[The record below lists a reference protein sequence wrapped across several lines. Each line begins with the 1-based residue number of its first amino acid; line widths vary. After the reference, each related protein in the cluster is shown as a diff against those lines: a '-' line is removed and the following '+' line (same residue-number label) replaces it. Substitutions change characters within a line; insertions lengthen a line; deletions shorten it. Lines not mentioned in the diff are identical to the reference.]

1 MLNII
6 YIIEMSG
13 KKVNEEVIFDYKYN
27 AYDNKYDEIKSYPLL
42 QMESRRIFYCKI
54 FNIMKYSRV

>member
-6 YIIEMSG
+6 YIIEMLG

>member
-54 FNIMKYSRV
+54 FNIMKSSRV

>member
-1 MLNII
+1 
-6 YIIEMSG
+6 MSG
-13 KKVNEEVIFDYKYN
+13 KNVNEEVIFDYKYN